1 MVARSH
7 LLLRAGPAFFTP
19 IPPIRQRGLD
29 FGPGPLPSPYPRGI
43 GTTFICFR
51 PSGSLTSV
59 LFSFPGTRLLFCAN
73 MEVLERLKLK
83 EGPCG
88 RGAALQGPSVRQVSA
103 EISINRVFVARRA
116 TRRRHPVNSVA

>member
-29 FGPGPLPSPYPRGI
+29 FGPGPS
-43 GTTFICFR
+43 R
-51 PSGSLTSV
+51 PHTQGGSDIYLFPTVRLFTSV